1 MMKTQYKKLF
11 FLSILLVLICSAAAQ
26 KLPYDPEKYIEWK
39 EHEKL
44 SWDFFNGKP
53 AEDAFGDAG
62 TAVKIKAK
70 PYVVHGEIYYSVYA
84 LFNKKKSWCKGKSEE
99 LLAHE
104 QLHFDIAE
112 LTARKIRRAVEQ
124 LKDDNITNLKT
135 YNKTI
140 KKILIKSNDF
150 DAQYD
155 KDTFHGLV
163 QKKQQEWQKNVSEQ
177 LSALKTYAKQEKT
190 AEVF

>member
-1 MMKTQYKKLF
+1 M
-11 FLSILLVLICSAAAQ
+11 LLALGYSAAAQ

-44 SWDFFNGKP
+44 SWELFNGKP
-53 AEDAFGDAG
+53 AEDSFGDAG
-62 TAVKIKAK
+62 TAVKIKAQ
-70 PYVVHGEIYYSVYA
+70 PHVVHGEIYYSVYA
-84 LFNKKKSWCKGKSEE
+84 LFNRKKSWCKGKSEE

-112 LTARKIRRAVEQ
+112 LTARKVRRAVEQ
-124 LKDDNITNLKT
+124 MQDDNISDIKM

-155 KDTFHGLV
+155 KETFHGLV
-163 QKKQQEWQKNVSEQ
+163 QKKQQEWQENVSEQ
-177 LSALKTYAKQEKT
+177 LSALKIYAKQEDQ